1 MALLKLEDLSKEV
14 ESNTTTLSIKWL
26 KQGLPHFKKG
36 QVIRFNLEKVL
47 VWLEKNED
55 KEVE

>member
-1 MALLKLEDLSKEV
+1 MALLKLEDLSKELKV
-14 ESNTTTLSIKWL
+14 HNNTIYKWL